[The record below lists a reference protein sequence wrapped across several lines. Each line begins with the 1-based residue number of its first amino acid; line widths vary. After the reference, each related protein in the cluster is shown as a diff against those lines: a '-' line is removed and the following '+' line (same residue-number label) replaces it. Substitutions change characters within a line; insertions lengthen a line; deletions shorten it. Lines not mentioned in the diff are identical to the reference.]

1 MYKLKFERMVNSMAR
16 LIDADKL
23 MEEINNR
30 KFGDD
35 AKKMNVSEEE
45 MNGFFIGY
53 MEGLIKLCVPTA
65 YDVEKVVEELEI
77 ERQVDFNYHIRSDYR
92 CIINNMYDRTLTI
105 VRKGGVE

>member
-1 MYKLKFERMVNSMAR
+1 MVNNMAR
-16 LIDADKL
+16 YIDADKL

-65 YDVEKVVEELEI
+65 YNVDRVVEEIHETLRPYYI
-77 ERQVDFNYHIRSDYR
+77 LNTIVDDV
-92 CIINNMYDRTLTI
+92 